1 MSVTAVEGV
10 EIRGPVEGRA
20 RDILVPEAL
29 QFVASLQREF
39 GSTRDDLLRKRADR
53 QERLDA
59 GELPD
64 SQLETSTVREG
75 DWRVEPVPADL
86 QDRRVEI
93 TGPTDRKMVINA
105 LNSGAKMFM
114 ADFEDANSP
123 TWENM
128 VGGHVNL
135 IDAIEGT
142 IELETEEKTYRL
154 NEDVATLLVRPRGW
168 HLPEKHL
175 LVDGEPVSGSLFDFG
190 LYFFHNAR
198 RLLEKGT
205 APYFYLPKLESHLE
219 ARLWN
224 DVFVHAE
231 DALEVPPGTIKATVL
246 VETILAAFEMDEI
259 LYELR
264 DHSAGLN
271 AGRWD
276 YMFSIIKKF
285 RHRPEFVLPDRNS
298 VTMTVPFMRAYTE
311 LLVET
316 CHRRGA
322 HAMGGMAAFIP
333 SRKDP
338 EINEAALGKVRDD
351 KKREAT
357 DGFDGTWVAHPDTV
371 STAMEEFDRVLGDKP
386 NQLERQRDDV
396 NVSPADLLN
405 VEATPGASTEEGLRN
420 DVSVGIQYLSHWLL
434 GHGAAGIFNPME
446 DAATSEIARS
456 QVWQW
461 MRHRVSLAEGPQVT
475 PDLVRTVIDEELEKI
490 RDAVGDEVYAK
501 SRPDEARALFEQVAL
516 SDELVEFLTL
526 PAYDYLD

>member
-20 RDILVPEAL
+20 RDILASEAL
-29 QFVASLQREF
+29 QFVAGLQREF
-39 GSTRDDLLRKRADR
+39 GATRDELLRRRAER

-64 SQLETSTVREG
+64 FLPETSKVREG
-75 DWRVEPVPADL
+75 DWRIEPVPTDL

-123 TWENM
+123 TWANM
-128 VGGHVNL
+128 VDGQVNL
-135 IDAIEGT
+135 IDATERA
-142 IELETEEKTYRL
+142 IELETKDKMYRL
-154 NEDVATLLVRPRGW
+154 KEDVATLIVRPRGW

-175 LVDGEPVSGSLFDFG
+175 LVDGKPVSGSLFDFG

-205 APYFYLPKLESHLE
+205 GPYFYLPKLESHLE

-224 DVFVHAE
+224 DVFIHAE

-259 LYELR
+259 LYELH

-311 LLVET
+311 LLVKT

-338 EINEAALGKVRDD
+338 EINEAALGKVRED

-434 GHGAAGIFNPME
+434 GQGAAGIFNLME

-461 MRHRVSLAEGPQVT
+461 VRHRVSLAEGPHVT
-475 PDLVRTVIDEELEKI
+475 PDLVRTVIEEELEKI
-490 RDAVGDEVYAK
+490 REAVGVEVYAK

-526 PAYDYLD
+526 PAYDYID